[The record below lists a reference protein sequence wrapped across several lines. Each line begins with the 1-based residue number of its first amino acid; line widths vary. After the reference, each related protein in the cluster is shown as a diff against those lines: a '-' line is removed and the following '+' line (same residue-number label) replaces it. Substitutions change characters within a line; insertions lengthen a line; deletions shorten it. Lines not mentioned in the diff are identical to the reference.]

1 MESVHEKLAQLP
13 GLSKPRRQAMGNLFC
28 TLLSL
33 RGKAN
38 YLNLSRYADC
48 DEKTLRRLAQKTFP
62 FQALNAHLAA
72 ESLSGPCILAGDA
85 TFVPKSGKH
94 TYGLGRFWNGCASRS
109 ERGLEV
115 SVLALIDAQGQAMA
129 LTAQQTPAVAT
140 DASRQRFYLAQL
152 EASKPAWPEGLRY
165 AVFDGLYTTQDF
177 VAGVCRTGLEMIGK
191 LRHDAA
197 LKYLYQ
203 GEQKATGRKR
213 LYDGK
218 VFYDDLSRWEP
229 LGELEPGIHA
239 WVQTLWHD
247 SLKRRLRVVLLLNVK
262 QIEKQS
268 HVLLFSTDLSL
279 SGVEIVGHYGARF
292 GIEFLF
298 RDAKQHLGFKDCQ
311 ARNQKA
317 LDFHFNLSLSALN
330 FAKAEALR
338 EGEPSPDFVFSMYSH
353 KCRAFNERLM
363 DRVFSRFGFDPTL
376 LKQHPAYPEL
386 REFGVIAS

>member
-13 GLSKPRRQAMGNLFC
+13 GLSKPRRRVMGTLFC

-48 DEKTLRRLAQKTFP
+48 DEKTLRRQAQKDFP
-62 FQALNAHLAA
+62 FESLNASLAA
-72 ESLSGPCILAGDA
+72 EALSGPCILAGDA

-94 TYGLGRFWNGCASRS
+94 TYGLAWFWNGCASRS

-115 SVLALIDAQGQAMA
+115 SALALIDTQGQAMA
-129 LTAQQTPAVAT
+129 LTAQQTPALTT
-140 DASRQRFYLAQL
+140 DASRLAFYLDQL
-152 EASKPAWPEGLRY
+152 ERSKPYWPEGLRY
-165 AVFDGLYTTQDF
+165 AVFDGLYTTHDF
-177 VAGVCRTGLEMIGK
+177 VAGVCETGLEMVGK
-191 LRHDAA
+191 LRHDAD
-197 LKYLYQ
+197 LKYLYT

-213 LYDGK
+213 KFDGK
-218 VFYDDLSRWEP
+218 VFYDDVSRFEP
-229 LGELEPGIHA
+229 LGEIEPGFHA
-239 WVQTLWHD
+239 WVQTLWHV
-247 SLKRRLRVVLLLNVK
+247 SLKRPLRVVLLLNAK
-262 QIEKQS
+262 QREKQS
-268 HVLLFSTDLSL
+268 HVLLFSTDLTL
-279 SGVEIVGHYGARF
+279 AGQKLIQYYGARF

-330 FAKAEALR
+330 LAKAEALKAV
-338 EGEPSPDFVFSMYSH
+338 EPGQPLVFSLYSQ
-353 KCRAFNERLM
+353 KCRAFNECLM
-363 DRVFSRFGFDPTL
+363 DRVFSKFGLDPTL